1 MMVICIQQKKIQE
14 KIITDHQF
22 KAEGILNVDNLQ
34 EGMFILEVED
44 IGEVDLAKYLK
55 KFNESSIKLSISD
68 KDESEAKE
76 E

>member
-1 MMVICIQQKKIQE
+1 MGKAKKIQE
-14 KIITDHQF
+14 KIVTDHQF

-44 IGEVDLAKYLK
+44 IGEVDLAKYFK
-55 KFNESSIKLSISD
+55 KFNESNIKISISD
-68 KDESEAKE
+68 KDETEGKVE